1 LLQLGPV
8 LLDLSRQT
16 ALCHQM
22 PLKVNRTEFKA
33 LAHLIRRAGQVV
45 TPEELEKAL
54 WGDEYVED
62 PERVRAVI
70 KSLRK
75 ALGGEAK
82 CLVTKWGVGYM
93 LQISS

>member
-1 LLQLGPV
+1 
-8 LLDLSRQT
+8 
-16 ALCHQM
+16 
-22 PLKVNRTEFKA
+22 
-33 LAHLIRRAGQVV
+33 
-45 TPEELEKAL
+45 LEKAL

-75 ALGGEAK
+75 ALGDEAK